1 MSTLDSTLEVKDETQ
16 QTDHQAL
23 HPPFRELQ
31 SGSPE
36 IADRIGYTE
45 AARQCGQTK
54 AGRIW
59 RLSLTYFPAE
69 ADYTQYLGLS
79 QPVGL

>member
-1 MSTLDSTLEVKDETQ
+1 MKPSKPTIKPYTRRSESYKAE
-16 QTDHQAL
+16 AL
-23 HPPFRELQ
+23 KL
-31 SGSPE
+31 
-36 IADRIGYTE
+36 ADRIGYME